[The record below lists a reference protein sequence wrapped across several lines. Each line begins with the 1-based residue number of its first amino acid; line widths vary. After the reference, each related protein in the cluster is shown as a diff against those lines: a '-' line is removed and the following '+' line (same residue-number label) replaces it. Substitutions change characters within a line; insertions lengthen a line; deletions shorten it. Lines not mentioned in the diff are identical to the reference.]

1 MSSFD
6 FNIASY
12 ESPFVTLTTNG
23 LSFNHSFI
31 ANLGYPTHI
40 CIGIDRE
47 NKKVAF
53 RAAPEGECSVPT
65 YRFVTDEKKRK
76 RVTITATILRKEL
89 SRLLN
94 ASSHRKGLKFMA
106 SVDKSEGQLVIDLN
120 NVID

>member
-23 LSFNHSFI
+23 LSFNHSF
-31 ANLGYPTHI
+31 
-40 CIGIDRE
+40 GIDRE